1 MKNLSNPLF
10 QTLIDHLVEPVF
22 IKDDEHRVIKANQAF
37 FDIFQMEA
45 SEVIGQTMLEKVPKH
60 EADVFLSADKGVFE
74 TGKQDFREEELTVG
88 GKTHTIM
95 TCKRRY
101 TGDDGKY
108 YLICSIQDI
117 TTLKATEASLLEEK
131 AKLETALKEISSLK
145 DIIPVCSYCRKIR
158 DDAGAWQQLEEYVA
172 KHTNSKVSHGICPS
186 CSKEHFPNYDI

>member
-1 MKNLSNPLF
+1 MKNLSNPFF

-37 FDIFQMEA
+37 YDLFQMEA
-45 SEVIGQTMLEKVPKH
+45 ADVIGTTLMDEVPEH
-60 EADVFLSADKGVFE
+60 EREHFLRVDRGVLE
-74 TGKQDFREEELTVG
+74 TGTPDFREEELTVD
-88 GKTHTIM
+88 GKTHTIW
-95 TCKRRY
+95 TSKRRY

-117 TTLKATEASLLEEK
+117 TTLKSTEARLLEEK

-158 DDAGAWQQLEEYVA
+158 DDAGAWQQLEEYVT